1 MLYNIKQAGELKA
14 CPMHAWFGLAL
25 FSVFNNQ

>member
-1 MLYNIKQAGELKA
+1 MLYKIKQAVGLKA
-14 CPMHAWFGLAL
+14 SPKHVRLGLAL